1 MIKLYFPIPL
11 TWEEPLF
18 AFCETGLQTAPFL
31 EDMGKGLWLNLL
43 FETEKEK
50 ENAILKLRSFW
61 KTLNTVWETDHPF
74 RPELA
79 LIDADWRTKW
89 QAFFRVIHVTPN
101 LTIKPEWE
109 EYRSRNSREIVLII
123 RPKNAF
129 GTGISDTTQI
139 VLRMLE
145 HVVCPGCRVLDVG
158 TGSGILA
165 MAAEMFGAG
174 RVDAIDNDPDVFE
187 NIKEHMS
194 LNACSK
200 VHPVHTGFEEFSPDR
215 PYDVVVSNLILSQ
228 IKHLLPRVAGFLSPG
243 GRWIVSGILA
253 EQEAPFF
260 QMATQYG
267 FSKVDWERSGEW
279 VGGILQGNL
288 DIQISNLTA

>member
-18 AFCETGLQTAPFL
+18 AFCETVLQRAPFL

-43 FETEKEK
+43 FETEGEK
-50 ENAILKLRSFW
+50 EIALSKLRSFW
-61 KTLNTVWETDHPF
+61 DTLNAVWETDHPF

-79 LIDADWRTKW
+79 LVDADWRTKW
-89 QAFFRVIHVTPN
+89 QAFFRVIHVTPK
-101 LTIKPEWE
+101 LIIKPEWE
-109 EYRSRNSREIVLII
+109 DYQPVNPQEIVLVI

-129 GTGISDTTQI
+129 GTGFSDTTQI
-139 VLRMLE
+139 ALRMLE

-165 MAAEMFGAG
+165 MAAEKLGAG

-187 NIKEHMS
+187 NIREHLS

-200 VHPVHTGFEEFSPDR
+200 VYPIHTNFEAFSPDK

-228 IKHLLPRVAGFLSPG
+228 MKHLVPRVASFLSPG

-253 EQEAPFF
+253 EQEEIFF
-260 QMATQYG
+260 KMAMQYG
-267 FSKVDWERSGEW
+267 FSKEDWERSGEW
-279 VGGILQGNL
+279 VGGIL
-288 DIQISNLTA
+288 IS